1 MVILYILF
9 IVMNLLSLFILMSA
23 AYSSGNISRN
33 EEQDDANLALELAIN
48 KLRFI

>member
-1 MVILYILF
+1 MAILLLF
-9 IVMNLLSLFILMSA
+9 FIMNLLSLLILMSA

-48 KLRFI
+48 KLRVI

>member
-1 MVILYILF
+1 MVILYILLF
-9 IVMNLLSLFILMSA
+9 IMSLSSLFILMSA

-48 KLRFI
+48 KLRVI

>member
-1 MVILYILF
+1 MVILLLF
-9 IVMNLLSLFILMSA
+9 FIMNLLSLFILMSA

-48 KLRFI
+48 KLRVI

>member
-9 IVMNLLSLFILMSA
+9 IMSLSSLFILMSA

-33 EEQDDANLALELAIN
+33 EEQDDANLALEIAIN
-48 KLRFI
+48 KLRVI